1 MLFRSNST
9 NTIDFI
15 TIASAGNATDFGD
28 LTRIANQPA
37 ACSSSTRGVFG
48 GGTDTDN
55 TIDYVTILTTGNAVD
70 FGDLTQARRSGAG
83 LSNGHGGL

>member
-1 MLFRSNST
+1 MPGVV

-15 TIASAGNATDFGD
+15 TISSTGNASDFGD
-28 LTRIANQPA
+28 LTQARYGLA

-48 GGTDTDN
+48 GGYAPGGVN
-55 TIDYVTILTTGNAVD
+55 TIDFITISSTGNATD
-70 FGDLTQARRSGAG
+70 FGDLTQARYDLVA